1 MKSNSLTYILV
12 VLAAFCLGCEKFEDD
27 TVDFSNRYPAYV
39 DFAASSTALTAA
51 EGKAATFQVN
61 IRPIQYQDVTVN
73 YTVTGAVNTTG
84 QAVIPSGTSNVRF
97 TVPAPANNGTADGA
111 RAAVVKLTGV
121 TEGYALGR
129 VGRNI
134 EAKLTITD

>member
-39 DFAASSTALTAA
+39 DFAANTALTAA

>member
-39 DFAASSTALTAA
+39 DFAANTALTAA

-97 TVPAPANNGTADGA
+97 TVPAPPTNGKPASAKPIHPCPICNQPTRDIPAHDPHNPSSS
-111 RAAVVKLTGV
+111 VVL
-121 TEGYALGR
+121 
-129 VGRNI
+129 
-134 EAKLTITD
+134 

>member
-1 MKSNSLTYILV
+1 MKYNSLTYILV

-27 TVDFSNRYPAYV
+27 AVDFSNRYPAYV
-39 DFAASSTALTAA
+39 DFAANAAATAA

-73 YTVTGAVNTTG
+73 YTVSGAVNTTG
-84 QAVIPSGTSNVRF
+84 QVVIPAGTANAKF
-97 TVPAPANNGTADGA
+97 TVPAPATNGAADGA
-111 RAAVVKLTGV
+111 RAAVVKLTGAS
-121 TEGYALGR
+121 EGIALGR
-129 VGRNI
+129 IGRNT